1 MTHETKKKA
10 NSPFKAYWA
19 AYGGPN
25 AIIRSRFLALSIAIT
40 LVCYSLWLRND
51 FSDLPISI
59 LPDILGFSIGAFA
72 VWLGF
77 GSDDFKEI
85 IAKIDTKHGNGYDV
99 SNASF
104 LHLILVQ
111 TTALLYALI
120 FSAVLNNS
128 DFQSISIYIANSS
141 DIAFLAIVFL
151 DAALRFLG
159 FLLFIYSLS
168 LLASVGMNIFRI
180 TTWHKKYLIHRAN
193 LRERE
198 RKKNTPDLPQKS
210 NNDS

>member
-1 MTHETKKKA
+1 MTHDKEKKV

-19 AYGGPN
+19 AYGGPS
-25 AIIRSRFLALSIAIT
+25 AIIRSRFFIISIAVT
-40 LVCYSLWLRND
+40 LLCYSLWLKND

-85 IAKIDTKHGNGYDV
+85 IAKITTKNGNGYDV

-104 LHLILVQ
+104 LHLILIQ
-111 TTALLYALI
+111 TITLIYAII
-120 FSAVLNNS
+120 FSSILNNP
-128 DFQSISIYIANSS
+128 DFQAISIYIAKSS
-141 DIAFLAIVFL
+141 HLAFLAIGGL
-151 DAALRFLG
+151 DIILRFVG

-193 LRERE
+193 QREKEGKR
-198 RKKNTPDLPQKS
+198 NAQDFPQKS